1 MMGVLLTILNILGCA
16 QQKDSTMNVTELKEK
31 IKNNPSLVVLD
42 VRTPEELQ
50 GPLGKIDGV
59 VNIPVQQL
67 EARIGE
73 VEKYKGKEIAVICR
87 TGHRSGIAQE
97 ILSKHGIKAINVK
110 GGMTEYR
117 NKGY

>member
-1 MMGVLLTILNILGCA
+1 MGVLLTILNILGCA

-87 TGHRSGIAQE
+87 TGHRSGIARE